1 MTGLGRA
8 SDWKVAPKDAIT
20 VVCLEFSADT
30 VLTLLVEG
38 TCVTVLCEVEASA

>member
-1 MTGLGRA
+1 MIGLGMA
-8 SDWKVAPKDAIT
+8 SDWKVAPKAATI

-38 TCVTVLCEVEASA
+38 TCVAVLCEVEASA